1 MTAIA
6 HELSGVEADAIVAD
20 LDLAGIPIVVRMQ
33 NQAAHLYPQ
42 RLFSTV
48 EEVFA
53 LRSFGAVTDAMVWHK
68 AVVT

>member
-1 MTAIA
+1 MTTIA

-20 LDLAGIPIVVRMQ
+20 LGKAGIPVVVRMQ

-42 RLFSTV
+42 RACTTS
-48 EEVFA
+48 EEVLA
-53 LRSFGAVTDAMVWHK
+53 LRSFGAKTDAMVWHK